1 MGNAANGRASAL
13 LVSSRMRECCS
24 IVSISSLRGASPIG
38 SSRTRRPLAAGLY
51 TGGWL
56 FSRRSVSGRSNG
68 ADGER
73 SRSTVWKCSSRFS
86 RTERACAFGSAK
98 TIRKFG
104 TLSSVDSLHTLASST
119 ASRTGRTS
127 GSFCSSSMNRD
138 SSKAPSDLA
147 AYVLLRM
154 SAKSVFSVEKS
165 FSTYA
170 RLRDKVSHISYTRST
185 SRSLRSSP
193 GKRGFLSHAVVR
205 TA

>member
-56 FSRRSVSGRSNG
+56 FSRRCVSGRSNG
-68 ADGER
+68 ADRER
-73 SRSTVWKCSSRFS
+73 SKSTVWKCSSRFS

-104 TLSSVDSLHTLASST
+104 TCSSVELLHTPASST
-119 ASRTGRTS
+119 ASRTGRAS

-138 SSKAPSDLA
+138 SSKAPSDLTA
-147 AYVLLRM
+147 CVLLRM
-154 SAKSVFSVEKS
+154 SEKKCR
-165 FSTYA
+165 FC
-170 RLRDKVSHISYTRST
+170 RKI
-185 SRSLRSSP
+185 
-193 GKRGFLSHAVVR
+193 FLDVR
-205 TA
+205 TIAG